1 MILWSLIYTVFKFP
15 CIIIVEKDEEGN
27 VIALEYLQKRVQLHK
42 AKYIKECVAMKEM
55 ENTEENEK
63 KIASIPELEA
73 KIKHLES
80 ISEVPIIRTTLHRM
94 LRQYLLCYSWTQL
107 HFLYVCLLRKMM
119 MVNDA

>member
-1 MILWSLIYTVFKFP
+1 M
-15 CIIIVEKDEEGN
+15 
-27 VIALEYLQKRVQLHK
+27 IALEYLKTRVQLHK
-42 AKYIKECVAMKEM
+42 VKYIKECVAMKEM

-107 HFLYVCLLRKMM
+107 HFLYVCSMI
-119 MVNDA
+119 NDGGE